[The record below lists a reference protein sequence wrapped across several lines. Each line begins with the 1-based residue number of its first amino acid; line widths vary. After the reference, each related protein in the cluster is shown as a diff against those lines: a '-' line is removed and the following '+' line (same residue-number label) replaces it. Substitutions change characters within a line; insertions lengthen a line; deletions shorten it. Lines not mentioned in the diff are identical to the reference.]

1 MTATNHGSRRQEW
14 RKLTPAE
21 RELLT
26 WFLDRTDAGRSYLDQ
41 VSTVRVVGS
50 CSCGCP
56 TIDFA
61 APNETSAAE
70 GPTTIVADGYGL
82 VAGRGK
88 VGVIVHV
95 REARLSELEIYS
107 MEAKPPFGLPS
118 LESCEVY

>member
-1 MTATNHGSRRQEW
+1 MNHGSRRQEW
-14 RKLTPAE
+14 RNLTAAE

-26 WFLDRTDAGRSYLDQ
+26 WFLDRTDAGRPYLDQ

-50 CSCGCP
+50 CACGCP

-70 GPTTIVADGYGL
+70 GASTIVADGYGL
-82 VAGRGK
+82 VAGGEK

-95 REARLSELEIYS
+95 REARLSELEIYG
-107 MEAKPPFGLPS
+107 MEAKAPFGLPS
-118 LESCEVY
+118 LESCEAY